1 MSSSVNA
8 INPNVDLTV
17 RLYDSF
23 YNYDVNVEANEY
35 DVVNS
40 YFKSVFANNQIAQ
53 NFTVTLFRIAE
64 ETQTPVLTLLNEIQG
79 QSAIELTST
88 LAYYLNGLRSPST
101 LLGINSAVTPNYWTA
116 RNVML

>member
-1 MSSSVNA
+1 MSTVNYA
-8 INPNVDLTV
+8 NPNTDLTV
-17 RLYDSF
+17 RVFDSF
-23 YNYDVNVEANEY
+23 YDYDVSVEANEY
-35 DVVNS
+35 DAVNS
-40 YFKSVFANNQIAQ
+40 YFKSVFSNNQIAQ

-64 ETQTPVLTLLNEIQG
+64 ETQTPVLTLLSEIQG